1 MNSERMVSS
10 IALVAVLAISL
21 AIVSPAAAQRLGPG
35 QAGGECTG
43 GIGAFFHEIEIQPLS
58 TDEEYWL
65 LYMWEEEKMAR
76 DVYLILAEKWQLP
89 IFANTARSEQRH
101 MDLMFKLIEA
111 YGFSDQVPEDVPGFF
126 QDPDLGPLYDL
137 FVSEERNMTLVDSL
151 TVGAEIED
159 RDLADLSELIDVVTD
174 NRHIELVAYNLAKG
188 SRNHLRA
195 FERALAA
202 QGWTYEPSYL
212 DQTTY
217 DEIIAAGMEQ
227 RLFYNAEGEPIPAC
241 GGAVGGIG
249 MRHGGDRRGGQGNGG
264 GHGGSN
270 GNGTG
275 ECGGSGSVSGDCSGD
290 GPHGGGNGTGSGT
303 GGSG

>member
-1 MNSERMVSS
+1 L
-10 IALVAVLAISL
+10 IALVALIALSL
-21 AIVSPAAAQRLGPG
+21 AFASPAAAQRRGTG
-35 QAGGECTG
+35 QAGGECIG
-43 GIGAFFHEIEIQPLS
+43 GIGALFHEIEIEPLS
-58 TDEEYWL
+58 IEEQEEL
-65 LYMWEEEKMAR
+65 LFMWEEEKMAR
-76 DVYLILAEKWQLP
+76 DVHLTLAERWQLP
-89 IFANTARSEQRH
+89 IFANIARSEQRH
-101 MDLMFKLIEA
+101 MDLMIKLIDA
-111 YGFSDQVPEDVPGFF
+111 YGFSDLVPEDSPGVFY
-126 QDPDLGPLYDL
+126 DPNLGPLYEQ
-137 FVSEERNMTLVDSL
+137 FISEERNLTLIDSL
-151 TVGAEIED
+151 KVGAEIED
-159 RDLADLSELIDVVTD
+159 KVLFDLSYLIDYVTD
-174 NRHIELVAYNLAKG
+174 NKHIELVAYNLAKG

-249 MRHGGDRRGGQGNGG
+249 MRHGGDRQGGQGNGT

-290 GPHGGGNGTGSGT
+290 GPHGGGNGSGSGS